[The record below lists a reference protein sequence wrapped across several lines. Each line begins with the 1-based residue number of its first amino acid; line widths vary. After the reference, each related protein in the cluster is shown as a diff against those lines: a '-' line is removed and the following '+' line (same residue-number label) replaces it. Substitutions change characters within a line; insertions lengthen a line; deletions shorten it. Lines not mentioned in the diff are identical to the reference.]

1 MIFSIAMLCLL
12 CYCSAAWAQQKYSL
26 NFSRSSTRTQ
36 WSHRL
41 PSWQY
46 KVPVRIAAAGD
57 STYKL
62 SISTSASM
70 RFTLDDRND
79 RKTWQDNASL
89 SSTVNYP
96 ILGPKATIGIGANM
110 SVRSSTLQQQKL
122 RNQAFNFRFQYKPL
136 ERGYFKNLTV
146 NVTPGLIT
154 KTRDS
159 RANLDSTIEETGVQY
174 NASLRVSPDIHI
186 AGKKLGNSL
195 SFSKRD
201 NTLKNNKD
209 RSESFST
216 NASYTLPGDARAS
229 ISFSESRSEVGITR
243 SVIEEE
249 RTDGAVRRD
258 TSVAAELSESRNTS
272 VSSNLSFDLGRFKI
286 KSNASYGENLRTNT
300 ASAELDAGN
309 RYFGTDR
316 ESQNWNWQSEVS
328 GKLIEAILVNSK
340 LRFEGSDQRNLAVR
354 VLDTSRCAS
363 HFVTASDGTCRDS
376 SSDLT
381 NQRIF
386 FNSSLTWTL
395 TNKHSLR
402 LSTWADIKQAEN
414 PGAAEQDRDTY
425 SNSLTLRYD
434 GTLASGTR
442 INAELRNSFLHR
454 VNLAATRSGDNSR
467 NRDIILDM
475 GSSYERLGVS
485 VTHKFSISAKR
496 TIFDFDRQLNRRT
509 SSRKSNIRRG
519 WSMNHSVKRR
529 VLNHVMLNSRY
540 SYSAD
545 DFGTLVVENGAQ
557 IVEEDNNRHSVG
569 FGMSYSPSQA
579 LSLTT
584 NYSFLLYRRWD
595 HEYVGSQ
602 ELRVADRGRRNRN
615 RSLSMSV
622 NYNPLDSANK
632 LTMRGSRSRQR
643 SGTFDTFN
651 VTYSRAL

>member
-1 MIFSIAMLCLL
+1 MILRVVLLFFLCLV
-12 CYCSAAWAQQKYSL
+12 AEGGAQQKYSL

-46 KVPVRIAAAGD
+46 KVPVRLAATGD
-57 STYKL
+57 STSKL

-79 RKTWQDNASL
+79 RKTWQDNASI

-122 RNQAFNFRFQYKPL
+122 RDQAFNFRFQYKPL
-136 ERGYFKNLTV
+136 ERGRFKDLSV

-209 RSESFST
+209 RSESFSS
-216 NASYTLPGDARAS
+216 NASYTLPGDARAT
-229 ISFSESRSEVGITR
+229 ISFSESRSEFGITR
-243 SVIEEE
+243 SVIDEEQV
-249 RTDGAVRRD
+249 DGFVRRD
-258 TSVAAELSESRNTS
+258 TSVAAEISESRNTR
-272 VSSNLSFDLGRFKI
+272 VSSSLNFDLGRFKI
-286 KSNASYGENLRTNT
+286 RNTAGYGENLRTNT

-316 ESQNWNWQSEVS
+316 ESKNWNWQSDIS
-328 GKLIEAILVNSK
+328 GKIIEAVVISSK
-340 LRFEGSDQRNLAVR
+340 LSFEGGDQRNLAVR
-354 VLDTSRCAS
+354 VVDASRCAS
-363 HFVTASDGTCRDS
+363 HFVISLDGTCRDP
-376 SSDLT
+376 SSDLSNKRLFLNT
-381 NQRIF
+381 
-386 FNSSLTWTL
+386 SLTWTL
-395 TNKHSLR
+395 AEKHSLR

-425 SNSLTLRYD
+425 SNSLTVHYD

-467 NRDIILDM
+467 NRDIVLDM
-475 GSSYERLGVS
+475 GSSYERLGMS
-485 VTHKFSISAKR
+485 VTHNFSISAKR
-496 TIFDFDRQLNRRT
+496 TIFDFDRELNRRI

-519 WSMNHSVKRR
+519 WSMNHSVRRR
-529 VLNHVMLNSRY
+529 VLNHVTLNSRY

-545 DFGTLVVENGAQ
+545 DFGTLIVENGAQ
-557 IVEEDNNRHSVG
+557 VVEEDNNRHSVG
-569 FGMSYSPSQA
+569 LGMSYSPSQA

-584 NYSFLLYRRWD
+584 NYSFLLDRRWE
-595 HEYVGSQ
+595 HEYADSE
-602 ELRVADRGRRNRN
+602 ELRVADRARRNRN
-615 RSLSMSV
+615 RSLSMSLS
-622 NYNPLDSANK
+622 YNPTDSPNQ
-632 LTMRGSRSRQR
+632 LSMRGSRSRQR